1 MKKNIIFVIFAAAA
15 VLAACNKEAVQTPV
29 QGGVTGPQT
38 VVASINESKAVNGEG
53 VATFKAGEII
63 DIFYADHSK
72 ESIALT
78 SAMISE
84 DGKTATFDILGTT
97 AENLAVYP
105 GVGLTSSKW
114 TAGDGPKYALGHR
127 PDGLASGKI
136 ASGKL
141 VLSHVCSII
150 SFSANEIPD
159 GFTFA
164 YLVAKS
170 HEDVIPSQVQFNFAT
185 GATTGSNAIKYAFTN
200 KLTDKSDIRVT
211 VFPGDYF
218 KDGFVLTFAKNYGG
232 TTEVVGKRLFV
243 NKSLP
248 VGQGQFIKLGNIDNN
263 TVVLGTEAYRT
274 VTLKDGNTWM
284 AENLRYVPAG
294 KTVAELKNDYTGVAC
309 DGIYY
314 PATYSCKTGSAVV
327 TPSSDIPVV
336 LEQGLLYT
344 AVAAMNGETIP
355 TTDWADAAQTQGI
368 CPDGWHIPTAQEWVD
383 LVGACSTGSHN
394 NTSAPYYEASLSG
407 ANLATLNSDGFN
419 FIPYPYLNQG
429 KTYLGKYLNMRT
441 DSEYNIYASMC
452 YFQSSTGRSATQN
465 YGAMITNNAQKT
477 SVNCAYNLLTNA
489 TPVRCVKNK

>member
-63 DIFYADHSK
+63 DIFYADKTK

-78 SAMISE
+78 DAMISA
-84 DGKTATFDILGTT
+84 DGKTATFEILGTT

-105 GVGLTSSKW
+105 GVANTKW
-114 TAGDGPKYALGHR
+114 TAGDGPKYALGSR

-150 SFSANEIPD
+150 SFSANEIPT
-159 GFTFA
+159 GFNFA
-164 YLVAKS
+164 YLVTKS
-170 HEDVIPSQVQFNFAT
+170 HEAVIPQQAQFNFET
-185 GATTGSNAIKYAFTN
+185 GAVTGVNPAKYVFTN
-200 KLTDKSDIRVT
+200 KLSDKNDIRVT
-211 VFPGDYF
+211 TLPGDYF
-218 KDGFVLTFAKNYGG
+218 KNGFVLAFANAYGAPK
-232 TTEVVGKRLFV
+232 EVVGKRLFV

-248 VGQGQFIKLGNIDNN
+248 VDQGQFIRLGNIDNN

-274 VTLKDGNTWM
+274 VTLDDGNVWM

-294 KTVAELKNDYTGVAC
+294 KTIADLTDDYTGVTC

-344 AVAAMNGETIP
+344 AAAAMNGEAIP

-368 CPDGWHIPTAQEWVD
+368 CPDGWHIPTAQEWVN
-383 LVGACSTGSHN
+383 LVGACAATAHN
-394 NTSAPYYEASLSG
+394 NTSAPYYESGLSG
-407 ANLATLNSDGFN
+407 ANLTELNKDGFN
-419 FIPYPYLNQG
+419 FLPFPNIMSG
-429 KTYLGKYLNMRT
+429 KKYNGLYQNKRA
-441 DSEYNIYASMC
+441 DSEFNTYCSLS
-452 YFQSSTGRSATQN
+452 YFATSTGRSATQN
-465 YGAMITNNAQKT
+465 YAAMITNNNTKS
-477 SVNCAYNLLTNA
+477 SVNVAYNNLTNA
-489 TPVRCVKNK
+489 IAVRCVKNK